1 MTISIYPAR
10 ISGKNVIHADCWNK
24 CSTLNM
30 TNENFHWFFTNLLGS
45 NKLSTSSK
53 MSGLWHL
60 SLIEESLFTKHT
72 KTLPPYSIYY
82 VNKLKR
88 IVSQAKFVKSKYITY
103 SER

>member
-10 ISGKNVIHADCWNK
+10 VSGKNIIHADCWNK

-30 TNENFHWFFTNLLGS
+30 TNEDFHWFFTNLLGA
-45 NKLSTSSK
+45 NKIPKSSK

-60 SLIEESLFTKHT
+60 NLIEESLHT

-88 IVSQAKFVKSKYITY
+88 IVTQAKFVKSKYIAY